1 MLLKVGQE
9 EVKGTELT
17 KGPEGINYV
26 RENPQGERKD
36 RMVEFRELMG
46 DIVAQALAKN
56 NEALSK
62 SVGQEVKEQ
71 VLKEMNYLMRE
82 QDELQEERFR
92 LLDAAIRNG
101 IKKSK
106 RIEKKEKLKKR
117 NSHTQ

>member
-1 MLLKVGQE
+1 MFNFDCKKAIKTGSS
-9 EVKGTELT
+9 
-17 KGPEGINYV
+17 PEYIDYLYDV
-26 RENPQGERKD
+26 TD
-36 RMVEFRELMG
+36 YMTELMG

-92 LLDAAIRNG
+92 QLDAAIRGG
-101 IKKSK
+101 IKRSK
-106 RIEKKEKLKKR
+106 FTEKKEKIRKR